1 MISPLSLEIC
11 IQIASL
17 SLLFSVNNKMLSKVR
32 HDIERMPSWFCQGE
46 HSRAAPPSRP
56 TLLPAPSVCVAHV
69 WALRV
74 WGRARCALLCWFPS
88 FTIMS
93 VRRICTVHSHH
104 VDRPHFTRSAVG
116 GRFLILYFD
125 CCKRSLK
132 CPLVHMCVQLLSH
145 RGFIYLV

>member
-56 TLLPAPSVCVAHV
+56 TLLPAVGGCCSRLSFACVGSRSMRPFVPVSFIHHHVCETH
-69 WALRV
+69 LYRS
-74 WGRARCALLCWFPS
+74 FPS
-88 FTIMS
+88 CGQTTLYPFCCRWTVFDS
-93 VRRICTVHSHH
+93 V
-104 VDRPHFTRSAVG
+104 F
-116 GRFLILYFD
+116 
-125 CCKRSLK
+125 
-132 CPLVHMCVQLLSH
+132 
-145 RGFIYLV
+145 